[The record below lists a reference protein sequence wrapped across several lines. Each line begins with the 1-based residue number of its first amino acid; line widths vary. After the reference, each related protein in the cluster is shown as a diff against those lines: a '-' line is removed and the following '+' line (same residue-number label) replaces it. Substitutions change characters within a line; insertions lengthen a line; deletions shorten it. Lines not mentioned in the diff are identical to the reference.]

1 MSQIERETVVDN
13 MNKVERNSNPENN
26 SIVEYNKYRFNPV
39 NKVNKNDY
47 EQQNYTPFNESIEKK
62 YLQDKLNFLENEFRK
77 YKFLFENNENYS
89 NKNNKNYNINHS
101 EDIYESFKNNEE
113 DKTENTYKGND
124 IIDLI
129 LLIIIGLIVI
139 FVLNSIF
146 SIGKT
151 IGARHKI
158 T

>member
-1 MSQIERETVVDN
+1 MSQIERETVVEN
-13 MNKVERNSNPENN
+13 MNKVERNSAPENN
-26 SIVEYNKYRFNPV
+26 SIVEYNKYRFNPE
-39 NKVNKNDY
+39 NKVNKNNY
-47 EQQNYTPFNESIEKK
+47 EMQNYTPFNESIEKK
-62 YLQDKLNFLENEFRK
+62 YLKDKLHFLENEFKK
-77 YKFLFENNENYS
+77 YKFLFEKNENYS
-89 NKNNKNYNINHS
+89 NKNDYE

-113 DKTENTYKGND
+113 DKNESKLNYKSND
-124 IIDLI
+124 MIDLI

-151 IGARHKI
+151 IGSRQKI